1 MRILR
6 IIGVFAMMLFC
17 KNISAVD
24 PSVSVYIDHLSYTSS
39 RIMEFDIMMKANGS
53 TSAFQLRTFQA
64 GLFVN
69 SSWINGGT
77 PTIQNV
83 SSYTQMSGL
92 GYNGSFQ
99 WNATDKLINCSVNFD
114 VLGPVTCIYTTVNTT
129 PLIVTRIRVTNTT
142 DFSCAST
149 PDIKFNYVSQINS
162 LRLRT
167 SFSWREVACTTNYD
181 MFYPGRT
188 YGGTAVFNGENYT
201 TTDADGKSPVSSL
214 SNIGFC
220 VGQLEL
226 TAFIEGYYDNSTGLL
241 RPDLLNCSILHAQ
254 DVQSDSVT
262 VELHSSSNPANII
275 ATFKTILHANG
286 KAYCIFSLSGG
297 LIGNSYYIVVK
308 HRNAIETWS
317 ANPVLFSSRTVYNFS
332 DNIAKAYGSNMVRT
346 ADNLLWA
353 FYSGDISDAAT
364 AQIGVQDG
372 IIESQDYGDM
382 ENAVYVT
389 LTGYIPQDI
398 TGDGV
403 VESEDYSI
411 MENNVYFVSSSIHP

>member
-1 MRILR
+1 
-6 IIGVFAMMLFC
+6 MLIC
-17 KNISAVD
+17 KNVSAVD
-24 PSVSVYIDHLSYTSS
+24 PSVTVYIDHLSYTSS

-53 TSAFQLRTFQA
+53 TSTFQLRTFQA

-99 WNATDKLINCSVNFD
+99 WNVTDKLINCSVNFD

-129 PLIVTRIRVTNTT
+129 PLIVTRIRVTNTA

-149 PDIKFNYVSQINS
+149 PDIKFNYVSQIS
-162 LRLRT
+162 PLRLRT

-226 TAFIEGYYDNSTGLL
+226 TAFIEGFYDNSTGLL
-241 RPDLLNCSILHAQ
+241 RPGLLNCGILHAQ

-262 VELHSSSNPANII
+262 IELHSSSNTAIVA
-275 ATFKTILHANG
+275 ATFKTILHSNG
-286 KAYCIFSLSGG
+286 KAYCLFSLSGG
-297 LIGNSYYIVVK
+297 LVGNSYYIVVK

-317 ANPVLFSSRTVYNFS
+317 SNPVVISSRTAYNFS
-332 DNIAKAYGSNMVRT
+332 DNITKAFGNNMIRT
-346 ADNLLWA
+346 ADNLFWA

-364 AQIGVQDG
+364 TQIGLQDG
-372 IIESQDYGDM
+372 LIESQDYGDM
-382 ENAVYVT
+382 ENALSIYLSGYVYE
-389 LTGYIPQDI
+389 DI
-398 TGDGV
+398 TGDGL
-403 VESEDYSI
+403 VESEDYSTI
-411 MENNVYFVSSSIHP
+411 ENNLSMLVSSIHP